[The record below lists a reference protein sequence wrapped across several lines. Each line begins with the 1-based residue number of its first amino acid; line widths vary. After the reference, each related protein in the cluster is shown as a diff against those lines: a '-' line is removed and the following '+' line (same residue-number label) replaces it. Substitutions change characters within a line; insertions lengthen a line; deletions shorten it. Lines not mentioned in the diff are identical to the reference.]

1 MLVRPP
7 VGLKAAIMASPQ
19 PPNDP
24 PSGSSGLGG
33 SSPGKAAATDG
44 AAGPAGGGAQQLV
57 DMFGTDAGPAAMI
70 LVLLLLEMVRQS
82 FSPSCVC

>member
-1 MLVRPP
+1 
-7 VGLKAAIMASPQ
+7 MASPQ

-24 PSGSSGLGG
+24 PSGSGGLDGG
-33 SSPGKAAATDG
+33 PSPGKADATDG
-44 AAGPAGGGAQQLV
+44 TGAAVGAGAQQQLM
-57 DMFGTDAGPAAMI
+57 DMFGADAGPAIMI